1 MQSRHAQRLFQ
12 FIQNLSGYFKKF
24 TILPDMNENRAY
36 HIYYKIKHYY
46 GIQNWPQPGDF
57 GMPAV
62 KHKTIKYS
70 ILHD

>member
-1 MQSRHAQRLFQ
+1 L
-12 FIQNLSGYFKKF
+12 
-24 TILPDMNENRAY
+24 TILPNMNENRAY